1 MIATDGTLISSFLR
15 KHTPLKSCFFPL
27 QCPYRILY
35 FCREHV
41 PERVFAHELQVNT
54 EVTSSYRYVVR
65 SFKTG
70 AALLQLV
77 LLNQDASVCIGTC
90 HTESSSDSQSI
101 AQCTSERSNQVL
113 GSRLDAVARFMFRD
127 CRNLDKDQLG

>member
-1 MIATDGTLISSFLR
+1 VIATDRTLFSSFLH
-15 KHTPLKSCFFPL
+15 KYAPL
-27 QCPYRILY
+27 RIFLFDYSVLTEFLY

-65 SFKTG
+65 SFRTG

-90 HTESSSDSQSI
+90 HTESSSDSQSR
-101 AQCTSERSNQVL
+101 AQCISGKTNQVF

>member
-1 MIATDGTLISSFLR
+1 M
-15 KHTPLKSCFFPL
+15 KNV
-27 QCPYRILY
+27 Y
-35 FCREHV
+35 FCREHL

-65 SFKTG
+65 SFRTG
-70 AALLQLV
+70 GALLQLV

-90 HTESSSDSQSI
+90 NAESLSDSQSR
-101 AQCTSERSNQVL
+101 AQCISGKSNQVQ

>member
-1 MIATDGTLISSFLR
+1 MIATVRTLFSSFLH
-15 KHTPLKSCFFPL
+15 KYAPLKICLFHYSVLTEF
-27 QCPYRILY
+27 LY
-35 FCREHV
+35 FYREHV

-90 HTESSSDSQSI
+90 HTESSSDSQSR
-101 AQCTSERSNQVL
+101 AQCISGKTNQVF